1 MLEKAAAIQRFEYSP
16 LRNELKKNWHCKK
29 QADIEKE
36 QNQGLDKVY
45 GFNNTVVNK
54 RRENSDLVYNN
65 FNYSKFSISDEE
77 FNVFSDDTKHK
88 HLQKLFNKIKNSGR

>member
-29 QADIEKE
+29 

-65 FNYSKFSISDEE
+65 FNFSKFSISDEE

>member
-1 MLEKAAAIQRFEYSP
+1 M
-16 LRNELKKNWHCKK
+16 
-29 QADIEKE
+29 
-36 QNQGLDKVY
+36 
-45 GFNNTVVNK
+45 NK

-65 FNYSKFSISDEE
+65 FNFSKFSISDEE